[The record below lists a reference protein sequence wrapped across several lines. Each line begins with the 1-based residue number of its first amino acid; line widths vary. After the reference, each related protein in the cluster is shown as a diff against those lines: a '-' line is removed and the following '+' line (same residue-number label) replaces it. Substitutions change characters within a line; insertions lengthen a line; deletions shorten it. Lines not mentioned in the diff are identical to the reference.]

1 MEGHLRK
8 RGRLVESL
16 LKEESVDDL
25 WEEGV
30 AMEGH
35 LSGEEKMIEDHPGG
49 RRRITGGS
57 PSSGRIG
64 LKEVHLSEGRDWGQ
78 VT

>member
-8 RGRLVESL
+8 RGGWWKVC
-16 LKEESVDDL
+16 LKRREWMTEGHM

-35 LSGEEKMIEDHPGG
+35 LSGEEKMVEDHPGESV
-49 RRRITGGS
+49 I
-57 PSSGRIG
+57 
-64 LKEVHLSEGRDWGQ
+64 
-78 VT
+78 